1 MEKINGNPVQANQ
14 HAAEKKVLDAE
25 EQKKKKAESAKA
37 WKEKKD
43 AEEKLKQETAKE
55 FIKFLAD
62 KKIDVPEKFSKLLN
76 DFAYKTSR
84 NSGSGNTIFN
94 KLFGDAP
101 KVGDSIELIEVFRRT
116 YKSVAEINRLCKE
129 WKAKGIEV
137 EFEQASDNFKS
148 KYVIKKILPGCAV

>member
-1 MEKINGNPVQANQ
+1 MEKINGNSVQANQ

-25 EQKKKKAESAKA
+25 EQRKKKAESAKA

-76 DFAYKTSR
+76 DFAYKASR

-94 KLFGDAP
+94 KLFGDTP
-101 KVGDSIELIEVFRRT
+101 KVGDSIELVEVFRRT
-116 YKSVAEINRLCKE
+116 YKSAAEINRLCKE

-137 EFEQASDNFKS
+137 EFEQASDNLKS
-148 KYVIKKILPGCAV
+148 KYVIKKI